1 MIRVGLA
8 LLVTLGTLVMPFPVE
23 GQRPTPRPGVTVV
36 LSTSSTAASVR
47 LAAFHQGLGE
57 LGYVD
62 GENVVIDARSW
73 LGEARP
79 LGDLAAD
86 VARSG
91 PAVIVAE
98 GNPALAA
105 LKHATQSIPIVMSV
119 VGDPVGSGFVASLA
133 RPGGNIT
140 GLSNTAEQLS
150 GKRLELLKE
159 LVPGLARVA
168 ALRNPTNRT
177 HAILLGETQAAA
189 QTLGITLAALDFA
202 GEGDLDGAFAAMVRD
217 RIQAVI
223 VLPQPLAV
231 ALRRP
236 IADRAVRHR
245 LPAMFPSPE
254 PVEAG
259 GLVSYGPSHTELWRR
274 AASYVDR
281 ILKGARPADLPIE
294 QPSRF
299 DLVLNVKTAR
309 TLGLTIPLSLR
320 LRANQTIE

>member
-8 LLVTLGTLVMPFPVE
+8 LLVALGTLVMPFPVE

-47 LAAFHQGLGE
+47 LSAFHQGLGE

-79 LGDLAAD
+79 LADLAAD

-119 VGDPVGSGFVASLA
+119 VGDPVGSGFVTSLA

-150 GKRLELLKE
+150 GKRL
-159 LVPGLARVA
+159 G
-168 ALRNPTNRT
+168 
-177 HAILLGETQAAA
+177 
-189 QTLGITLAALDFA
+189 
-202 GEGDLDGAFAAMVRD
+202 
-217 RIQAVI
+217 
-223 VLPQPLAV
+223 
-231 ALRRP
+231 
-236 IADRAVRHR
+236 
-245 LPAMFPSPE
+245 
-254 PVEAG
+254 
-259 GLVSYGPSHTELWRR
+259 Y
-274 AASYVDR
+274 
-281 ILKGARPADLPIE
+281 
-294 QPSRF
+294 
-299 DLVLNVKTAR
+299 
-309 TLGLTIPLSLR
+309 
-320 LRANQTIE
+320 